1 MHCRI
6 SIAAMTAQGLG
17 CAKTPALAPHVE
29 ISLINCISE
38 SQNIL
43 HTRGSMPCWRIV
55 FSTFRGCMSFYT
67 GRVIRVIPAIPAC
80 PVRPKSGHSAN
91 DRVCPR
97 VASFPP
103 PTLGERRHRGLAR
116 RLVAMGGRAI
126 LVIIVRERPHP
137 RHPHRYSGRF
147 HDAPDRD
154 AIGKHVEIVIV
165 PLAGGA
171 RGGGAFEEQLSHG
184 APVWRYFLAANFA
197 IVRLYRSVAFCSASK
212 AWVVRDS
219 CSMYC
224 EKCGW
229 KVITSRPLFTP

>member
-1 MHCRI
+1 MENLSVRRGSRSIFSCSTSQVVGVPMPLALEWYLFRSTQPHPRKRSLLRNQRAPVFPTSRLQSARTKNHQSRSENPGSGLAHHAFRRRSGSIVHCRI

-116 RLVAMGGRAI
+116 RLVA
-126 LVIIVRERPHP
+126 VRRGAVLMIAKGQRPH
-137 RHPHRYSGRF
+137 
-147 HDAPDRD
+147 
-154 AIGKHVEIVIV
+154 
-165 PLAGGA
+165 
-171 RGGGAFEEQLSHG
+171 Q
-184 APVWRYFLAANFA
+184 
-197 IVRLYRSVAFCSASK
+197 
-212 AWVVRDS
+212 
-219 CSMYC
+219 
-224 EKCGW
+224 
-229 KVITSRPLFTP
+229 RPPS